1 MQRRPA
7 DCGFV
12 FLQRGCPI
20 RSLDYSHRPLRV
32 VSGRVSKHRQ
42 ECPCACCVR
51 GSEPTGVATRGR
63 SSGRWGWGRGRGVEN
78 GERRERAMVGTK
90 RGGRNFVNKI
100 CRAFSQKI
108 RVGVCDLHRR
118 TFVCQMA
125 FQGLLGMLG
134 SVIPQII
141 QPERTKVA

>member
-1 MQRRPA
+1 MHVV
-7 DCGFV
+7 FV
-12 FLQRGCPI
+12 AASQRGLPQEGGAAAGGGGGEV
-20 RSLDYSHRPLRV
+20 LRM
-32 VSGRVSKHRQ
+32 RR
-42 ECPCACCVR
+42 
-51 GSEPTGVATRGR
+51 
-63 SSGRWGWGRGRGVEN
+63 
-78 GERRERAMVGTK
+78 GERERERAMVGTK

-141 QPERTKVA
+141 QPEHTKVA

>member
-1 MQRRPA
+1 MGLFSFSGAVQSDRWITATALRVLYLA
-7 DCGFV
+7 EFQNIGRSVRVHVVFV
-12 FLQRGCPI
+12 AASQRGLPQEGGAAAGGGGGEV
-20 RSLDYSHRPLRV
+20 LRM
-32 VSGRVSKHRQ
+32 
-42 ECPCACCVR
+42 AR
-51 GSEPTGVATRGR
+51 G
-63 SSGRWGWGRGRGVEN
+63 
-78 GERRERAMVGTK
+78 ERAMVGTK

-141 QPERTKVA
+141 QPEHTKVA

>member
-1 MQRRPA
+1 MHVV
-7 DCGFV
+7 FV
-12 FLQRGCPI
+12 AASQRGLPQEGGAAAGGGGGEV
-20 RSLDYSHRPLRV
+20 LRM
-32 VSGRVSKHRQ
+32 R
-42 ECPCACCVR
+42 R
-51 GSEPTGVATRGR
+51 GK
-63 SSGRWGWGRGRGVEN
+63 
-78 GERRERAMVGTK
+78 REREQWWEQ
-90 RGGRNFVNKI
+90 RGEGETLNKI

-141 QPERTKVA
+141 QPEHTKVA

>member
-1 MQRRPA
+1 MHVV
-7 DCGFV
+7 FV
-12 FLQRGCPI
+12 AASQRGLPQEGGAAA
-20 RSLDYSHRPLRV
+20 SGGGGEVLRM
-32 VSGRVSKHRQ
+32 RR
-42 ECPCACCVR
+42 E
-51 GSEPTGVATRGR
+51 
-63 SSGRWGWGRGRGVEN
+63 
-78 GERRERAMVGTK
+78 RERAMVGTK

-141 QPERTKVA
+141 QPEHTKVA